1 MLELYKAIWRVSGK
15 RQIILVLLS
24 IAIAALA
31 AAPLK
36 FQQEIVN
43 LLTAGSFERGTL
55 YFLCGGMMGV
65 ILLSLSLK
73 WIMGYRSQILGED
86 VIRFIRKLLL
96 TRAIESENA
105 TGSLRTGTLSTAIT
119 TEAEELGKFTGGAFA
134 QPVMQIGTLISVVGF
149 VASTQPGLGLVA
161 FSMIAPQ
168 VAIVLFT
175 QRKVNDLLAQ
185 RVRLLRSSTDE
196 ITTKDIRQTTDA
208 VLKDFD
214 QIFGVRQ
221 SMFKWKLS
229 TKFLLGAINAAGTV
243 VVFLLGGLLVLDGKT
258 DVGTVVAATLG
269 LNRLHGPTAFL
280 ISFYREVSANR
291 VKFELLRGLEFIRP
305 GNNAV

>member
-24 IAIAALA
+24 IASAALA

-221 SMFKWKLS
+221 SMFIWKLS

-280 ISFYREVSANR
+280 ISFFREVSANR

>member
-175 QRKVNDLLAQ
+175 QRKVNELLAQ

-196 ITTKDIRQTTDA
+196 ITTKDIRETTDA

>member
-175 QRKVNDLLAQ
+175 QRKVNELLAQ

-196 ITTKDIRQTTDA
+196 ITTKDIRETTDA

-269 LNRLHGPTAFL
+269 LNRLH
-280 ISFYREVSANR
+280 
-291 VKFELLRGLEFIRP
+291 
-305 GNNAV
+305 

>member
-175 QRKVNDLLAQ
+175 QRKVNELLAQ

-280 ISFYREVSANR
+280 ISFYREVGANR

>member
-175 QRKVNDLLAQ
+175 QRKVNELLAQ